1 MRSLVVAIL
10 VLLLGGSFAH
20 SIAGSEVS
28 GEIGDEAIPGP
39 NQISVWYQTPLGKF
53 NVMPVQPIRE
63 SSQRDRDDLERCAWI
78 YDGPSPYSHFRRAIV
93 IERTTDFTIFLL
105 DSAGVAADSLTYVGV
120 EPGWYGLLFGT
131 TDEVES
137 IRIRSDG
144 RIVGEWNEI
153 H

>member
-1 MRSLVVAIL
+1 MRSSVVAIL
-10 VLLLGGSFAH
+10 ILLLGGSFAR
-20 SIAGSEVS
+20 SVAASDVS
-28 GEIGDEAIPGP
+28 SEIGDGAIPSP
-39 NQISVWYQTPLGKF
+39 NQISVWYRTALGKF

-63 SSQRDRDDLERCAWI
+63 SSQRDRADLERCAWI

-93 IERTTDFTIFLL
+93 IERKTDFTIFLL
-105 DSAGVAADSLTYVGV
+105 DSAGVAADSLIYVGV

-137 IRIRSDG
+137 IRIRSDEL
-144 RIVGEWNEI
+144 IVGEWREI